1 MRAQNRD
8 PEMDSDIHLIYVKG
22 VKKKPKV
29 KTVNRYNRKYS
40 KIFP

>member
-22 VKKKPKV
+22 VKKNLKLKL
-29 KTVNRYNRKYS
+29 
-40 KIFP
+40 